1 MYDNNEQFV
10 FEITCIYMF
19 LNNHSLYFIFMPYI
33 ANITVQ
39 HEGCILP
46 ISTTFELLTN
56 YSSRLSSL
64 CKQKRNVLI
73 NDLDFLTKHIHFEIV
88 FLPNTIP

>member
-10 FEITCIYMF
+10 FEITC
-19 LNNHSLYFIFMPYI
+19 NLYFIFTPYI
-33 ANITVQ
+33 ANIMVQ

-46 ISTTFELLTN
+46 ISTTFKLLTN
-56 YSSRLSSL
+56 HSSRLSSF

-73 NDLDFLTKHIHFEIV
+73 NDSDFLTKHIS
-88 FLPNTIP
+88 L